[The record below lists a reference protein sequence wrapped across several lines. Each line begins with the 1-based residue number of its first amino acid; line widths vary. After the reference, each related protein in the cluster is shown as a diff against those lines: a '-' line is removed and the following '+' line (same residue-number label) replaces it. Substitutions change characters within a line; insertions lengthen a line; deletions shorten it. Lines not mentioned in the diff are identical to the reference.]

1 MIVLV
6 FGIQGS
12 GKSTHAHFIANQLNL
27 PYVSTGDILRELE
40 KQPTEIG
47 KKVKGLMESGNLIPD
62 KITFKALDEFME
74 THKIENDFVMEGF
87 PRSLEQV
94 KHFKYK
100 PDIIFEFVVPEEVAI
115 ARLQDRGR
123 YDDVKDSIQ
132 RRFSW
137 FKEKNL
143 PVIEYYK
150 KSGVK
155 VFIVSN
161 EPSIAEVQENID
173 ELLKNQSRN

>member
-12 GKSTHAHFIANQLNL
+12 GKTTHAHYIAEKLGL
-27 PYVSTGDILRELE
+27 PYVSTGDILRKIETE
-40 KQPTEIG
+40 KTATGREV
-47 KKVKGLMESGNLIPD
+47 KKLMESGNLIPD
-62 KITFKALDEFME
+62 EITFKALDEFME
-74 THKIENDFVMEGF
+74 THKIENDFLIEGF

-94 KHFKYK
+94 KHFRYK
-100 PDIIFEFVVPEEVAI
+100 PDMIFEFVLPEEVAI

-155 VFIVSN
+155 VIIISN
-161 EPSIAEVQENID
+161 EASIKEVQENID
-173 ELLKNQSRN
+173 EQLKN

>member
-12 GKSTHAHFIANQLNL
+12 GKTTHAHYIAEKLGL
-27 PYVSTGDILRELE
+27 PYVSTGDILRKIETE
-40 KQPTEIG
+40 KTATGREV
-47 KKVKGLMESGNLIPD
+47 KKLMESGNLIPD
-62 KITFKALDEFME
+62 EITFKALDEFME
-74 THKIENDFVMEGF
+74 THKIENEFLIEGF

-94 KHFKYK
+94 KHFRYK
-100 PDIIFEFVVPEEVAI
+100 PDMIFEFVLPEEVAI

-155 VFIVSN
+155 VIIISN
-161 EPSIAEVQENID
+161 EASIKEVQENID
-173 ELLKNQSRN
+173 EQLKN